1 MKTTTVK
8 EIRFTTADLELL
20 PDNGDRYEVIDGELF
35 VTRSPHWN
43 HNKAASRLCN
53 ALDSWALSAEGF
65 GEAVTTPGVVF
76 DLENAVEPD
85 AVWVAD
91 KVRLPEL
98 LDSAGHLTQ
107 APEIVIESLSPGEKN
122 ERRDQPKAGTPWS
135 AKQALRDREV
145 KLKLYSIRGVREYW
159 IVDWRTAK
167 LEVYRREN
175 ARLVLVE
182 TLFAG
187 DILRSPLLPGF
198 QLAIEILF
206 L

>member
-65 GEAVTTPGVVF
+65 EEAVTTPGVVF

-122 ERRDQPKAGTPWS
+122 ER
-135 AKQALRDREV
+135 RDREV

>member
-122 ERRDQPKAGTPWS
+122 ERRD
-135 AKQALRDREV
+135 REV

-187 DILRSPLLPGF
+187 DILHSPLLPGF